1 MIDHLD
7 PKIEVKLAPTEYLY
21 GVNPTHFIDMK
32 YEEIIK
38 EKIKLAKEHSKSLFK
53 QQTDVPNS
61 DIYLEYEYWL
71 NDVYRAI
78 EHNEKLLKELKQY
91 KDKK

>member
-1 MIDHLD
+1 MHDHLD

-32 YEEIIK
+32 YEQIIK

-53 QQTDVPNS
+53 QQTDAPNS

-78 EHNEKLLKELKQY
+78 EHNEKLLKELNQY
-91 KDKK
+91 KEKK